1 MAEIELHPGTSFCDI
16 ATLNRINRQQGLCLA
31 IAQASVYDEICQVV
45 HLAEAEE
52 EELTQAYLQNEEI
65 DPDDTDTRDRF
76 LAEQGLS
83 QDDLRYIA
91 TKRERMD
98 RFKNQVFSAEVE
110 RRFL

>member
-45 HLAEAEE
+45 PLSEAEE
-52 EELTQAYLQNEEI
+52 EELTHAYLHNNDV
-65 DPDDTDTRDRF
+65 DPADTDAIDR
-76 LAEQGLS
+76 LLSEQGLS
-83 QDDLRYIA
+83 RDDLRYIA
-91 TKRERMD
+91 TKRERME

-110 RRFL
+110 RR